1 MLEAEI
7 AGSKGQLVVED
18 LHSGS
23 FSERE
28 ALLLRHSLRVR
39 SSRLSWHAIGCSS
52 VLRCVCGC
60 GIWQRLADQ
69 CGCLVSSPALGE
81 LASTLSAD

>member
-60 GIWQRLADQ
+60 GVGR
-69 CGCLVSSPALGE
+69 LVSE
-81 LASTLSAD
+81 RV

>member
-28 ALLLRHSLRVR
+28 ALLPRHSLRVR
-39 SSRLSWHAIGCSS
+39 SSRLSWHAGLAAVACSDMS
-52 VLRCVCGC
+52 VAVAHGS
-60 GIWQRLADQ
+60 G
-69 CGCLVSSPALGE
+69 
-81 LASTLSAD
+81 

>member
-39 SSRLSWHAIGCSS
+39 SSRLSWHAVGCSS
-52 VLRCVCGC
+52 VLRYACSCGAQ
-60 GIWQRLADQ
+60 QR
-69 CGCLVSSPALGE
+69 PAK
-81 LASTLSAD
+81 AVA

>member
-18 LHSGS
+18 PHSGS

-28 ALLLRHSLRVR
+28 ALLPRHSLRVR
-39 SSRLSWHAIGCSS
+39 SSRLSWYAVACSS
-52 VLRCVCGC
+52 VLRYVCGC
-60 GIWQRLADQ
+60 GTWQRLA
-69 CGCLVSSPALGE
+69 SSPALGE
-81 LASTLSAD
+81 LASTLCAD

>member
-7 AGSKGQLVVED
+7 AGPTGQLVAED

-28 ALLLRHSLRVR
+28 AFLPRHSLRVR
-39 SSRLSWHAIGCSS
+39 SSRLSWHAVGCSS

-60 GIWQRLADQ
+60 GCHAQS
-69 CGCLVSSPALGE
+69 LVL
-81 LASTLSAD
+81 LSVLLINVNPSVPGRMV